1 MRYFFHIGY
10 NGHVYN
16 GWQRHPKANSVQETI
31 ENRLSAIFKQQI
43 GIIGCG
49 RTDTRVHAS
58 QYFFHADILTE
69 IDFDLK
75 FRLNKALPSNIAVF
89 DIIPVKEKQHARFDA
104 VQRQYDYF
112 INTYKNPFLGQLS
125 SYYDLH
131 EPNLEEMKKAVALL
145 PKYKDYRAYC
155 TSPDKNEHT
164 ICNVMDAKLF
174 ATPNQEFIRFHIS
187 SNRFLSKMIRILT
200 GKLIKIGKG
209 ELSADEFESHL
220 ISKNPPLLL
229 DPAHPTGLYLSKVTY
244 PYLNLPAKSNFGAL
258 AQLNWLEV

>member
-16 GWQRHPKANSVQETI
+16 GWQRQPQVNSVQEMI
-31 ENRLSAIFKQQI
+31 ESKLQQIFKVPI
-43 GIIGCG
+43 GINGCG
-49 RTDTRVHAS
+49 RTDGRVHAS
-58 QYFFHADILTE
+58 QYFFHCDIE
-69 IDFDLK
+69 QAFDYDLA
-75 FRLNKALPSNIAVF
+75 FRMNKILPPNISVF
-89 DIIPVKEKQHARFDA
+89 DVIPVEDRRHARFDA

-112 INTYKNPFLGQLS
+112 INTYKNPFLGQLC
-125 SYYDLH
+125 SYYDVKDLD
-131 EPNLEEMKKAVALL
+131 LVEMKKAVSLL

-200 GKLIKIGKG
+200 GKLLLIGKG
-209 ELSADEFESHL
+209 EWSVDEFESHL
-220 ISKNPPLLL
+220 ISKEPPVFLN
-229 DPAHPTGLYLSKVTY
+229 PAHPTGLYLSKVTY
-244 PYLNLPAKSNFGAL
+244 PFLNLPAKSSFGFMEKD
-258 AQLNWLEV
+258 WIEVE